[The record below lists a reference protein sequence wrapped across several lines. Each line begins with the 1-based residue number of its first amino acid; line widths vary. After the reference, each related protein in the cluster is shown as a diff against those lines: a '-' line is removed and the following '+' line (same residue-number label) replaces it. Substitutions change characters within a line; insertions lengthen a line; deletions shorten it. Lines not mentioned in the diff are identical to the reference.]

1 MRTNVVKLIISKFN
15 LSEKEATGLVLSGRA
30 LVDDVPITKTGTL
43 VDESSD
49 IRLKRKGKFVSR
61 ASLKLL
67 GALDDFKIN
76 PKNLICLDIGSSTG
90 GFTDVLLDKGAS
102 KVICVDSGSNQLH
115 YKLRTDKRVSVFE
128 NVRIQDIKLA
138 NIGVAVDLAVMDVSF
153 TSATPIVIYVT
164 KELGIKEML
173 ALIKPQFE
181 YERLRDVLGF
191 GSEFNGVVEDAVER
205 ERIVA
210 CVSGELQQSGIK
222 IAEVKESKIKGVKGN
237 VEYFFYIKN

>member
-1 MRTNVVKLIISKFN
+1 MKTNVVKLIVSKFN

-30 LVDDVPITKTGTL
+30 LIDDVPITKTGTL
-43 VDESSD
+43 VDEFSD
-49 IRLKRKGKFVSR
+49 IRLKQKGKFVSR

-76 PKNLICLDIGSSTG
+76 PENLICLDIGSSTG
-90 GFTDVLLDKGAS
+90 GFTDVLLNKGAS

-128 NVRIQDIKLA
+128 NVRIQDVKLTD
-138 NIGVAVDLAVMDVSF
+138 IGVAVDLAVMDVSF

-181 YERLRDVLGF
+181 YERLRSDLGF
-191 GSEFNGVVEDAVER
+191 DGEFNGIVEDMNER
-205 ERIVA
+205 DKIVA
-210 CVSGELQQSGIK
+210 YVSKELLQSGIK
-222 IAEVKESKIKGVKGN
+222 IADVKESKIKGVKGN